1 MPDPE
6 TLEETYRVEIAD
18 LSDDGREDVLEAL
31 EANPAMSADDAEAL
45 LNRTEAADE
54 ARDNYEALQKDQEQ
68 LMKDGEWEAAH
79 DRAVSAEYE
88 MREVEELGGDADEEI
103 LEAETDQAEIDEAV
117 DEHEMSETAAADA
130 ADYAEHGMD
139 GAAEVYGESASQH
152 AVNSVDNAAAAS
164 PNETNPDHDVDG
176 DSATYD

>member
-18 LSDDGREDVLEAL
+18 LSEEGREDVLEAL
-31 EANPAMSADDAEAL
+31 EANPAMSADDAESL
-45 LNRTEAADE
+45 LDKTEAADA
-54 ARDNYEALQKDQEQ
+54 ARDNYEDLQKDQEQ

-117 DEHEMSETAAADA
+117 DEHEMSEQAATDA
-130 ADYAEHGMD
+130 ADFADHGMD
-139 GAAEVYGESASQH
+139 GAAAVYGETAAEH
-152 AVNSVDNAAAAS
+152 AGNAVDNAAAAS
-164 PNETNPDHDVDG
+164 PSDTNPDHDVDG